1 MPTRLKASATFFAQ
15 FLRPLP
21 SPCSRCIVSSCWKR
35 FRGVASSPISSGPT
49 DYLLVITVEL
59 VSISSTPAVC
69 HHGGDAAGQAP
80 GPSDAHGHYRRLRV
94 QRGGPRHA
102 TGEARHCGRRNVGP
116 CLQLLPLR
124 YGTRWRYLLNPE
136 CGTRIRF
143 LVWASSQPSAPG
155 NLCTRL
161 VGFERGLH
169 PPVHTQD

>member
-1 MPTRLKASATFFAQ
+1 MFAHEDRPEPSLADHSSPHRCSHPTNHVDLLESVGYLFRTISPDSAV
-15 FLRPLP
+15 PLL
-21 SPCSRCIVSSCWKR
+21 SLSCFILLEKIQ
-35 FRGVASSPISSGPT
+35 GVASSPISSGPT

-124 YGTRWRYLLNPE
+124 YGTPWR
-136 CGTRIRF
+136 
-143 LVWASSQPSAPG
+143 
-155 NLCTRL
+155 
-161 VGFERGLH
+161 
-169 PPVHTQD
+169 